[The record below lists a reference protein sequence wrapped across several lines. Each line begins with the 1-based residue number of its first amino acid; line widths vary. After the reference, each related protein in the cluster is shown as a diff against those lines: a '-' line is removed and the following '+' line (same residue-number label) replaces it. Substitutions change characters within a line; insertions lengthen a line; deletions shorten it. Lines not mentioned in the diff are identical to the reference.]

1 MTDEI
6 FQERQLKDYVLEQMT
21 PQERQEIWEQQQLNE
36 LHGNPAP
43 QPYGLP
49 LDDLQQ
55 YILFLSNQLWHD
67 QRDQTM
73 RIYEMHNNDYI
84 EEYKRNDELLTQ
96 KEEWEDIAYRLQ
108 QIQ

>member
-1 MTDEI
+1 
-6 FQERQLKDYVLEQMT
+6 
-21 PQERQEIWEQQQLNE
+21 
-36 LHGNPAP
+36 
-43 QPYGLP
+43 
-49 LDDLQQ
+49 
-55 YILFLSNQLWHD
+55 
-67 QRDQTM
+67 M